1 MRIGLFVNELGVPFE
16 TVIDQT
22 RAAAEQGFAGAWL
35 AGRPGWDPLT
45 TLAVAGRTTP
55 GIELGT
61 AIVPNLPR
69 HPLALAAQA
78 LTVQAATGNRLTLGL
93 GVSHRHIIEGQF
105 GMPFDRP
112 ALRMREYLTALH
124 PLLNGEN
131 TAYEGETL
139 KAEGAVTAPGAEAPS
154 VLIAALGPAMLRVAG
169 ELTDGTIL
177 AWAGAEVIEDHVV
190 PAITKAAAAAGRPSP
205 RVAVSTFVGIT
216 DEPDARRA
224 WVAENF
230 GVAAKIPAY
239 RAIMDRGN
247 VAGPEDT
254 LILGDEKTVERELA
268 RIADAGATDLI
279 ALTMLGPE
287 EEQRRTNA
295 FLSELARG
303 QR

>member
-1 MRIGLFVNELGVPFE
+1 MRIGLFINELGIPFE
-16 TVIDQT
+16 TVVDEIRD
-22 RAAAEQGFAGAWL
+22 AAEQGFAGVWQ

-45 TLAVAGRTTP
+45 TLAVAGRTAP

-61 AIVPNLPR
+61 AIVPSLPR

-131 TAYEGETL
+131 VAFEGETL
-139 KAEGAVTAPGAEAPS
+139 RAEGAVVAPGAAAPS
-154 VLIAALGPAMLRVAG
+154 VLIAALGPAMLKVAG

-177 AWAGAEVIEDHVV
+177 TWAGADVIEDHVV
-190 PAITKAAAAAGRPSP
+190 PTITKAAAAAGRPSP
-205 RVAVSTFVGIT
+205 RVALSTFVSIT
-216 DEPDARRA
+216 NEPDARRD

-230 GVAAKIPAY
+230 GGAGEMPAY

-247 VAGPEDT
+247 AAGPEDT

-279 ALTMLGPE
+279 AVTILGPE
-287 EEQRRTNA
+287 EEQARTNE
-295 FLSELARG
+295 FLADLARRQG
-303 QR
+303 